1 MSNLLLILSSIIM
14 GAIGQILLKSGA
26 NILGDLKFNMQ
37 GFISIITN
45 YFIIGGLILFGTS
58 FLLWIKV
65 LTKNSLSY
73 VYPMVSLSYI
83 IIVLASK
90 IMFDEPFTSNK
101 VIGILAII
109 IGVIFIN
116 K

>member
-1 MSNLLLILSSIIM
+1 MNNLLLILTSIFM
-14 GAIGQILLKSGA
+14 GAIGQILLKFGA
-26 NILGDLKFNMQ
+26 NTIGDLKFNIE
-37 GFISIITN
+37 GFVSLITN
-45 YFIIGGLILFGTS
+45 YFVVGGLILFGTS

-83 IIVLASK
+83 IIVLASR
-90 IMFDEPFTSNK
+90 FLFNEPFTSNK
-101 VIGILAII
+101 IIGIIAII
-109 IGVIFIN
+109 VGVFLIN

>member
-1 MSNLLLILSSIIM
+1 MSNLLLILTSVIM
-14 GAIGQILLKSGA
+14 GAIGQILLKFGA
-26 NILGDLKFNMQ
+26 NIIGDLKFNMQ

-83 IIVLASK
+83 IIVLASRF
-90 IMFDEPFTSNK
+90 MFNEPFSSNK
-101 VIGILAII
+101 IIGIVAII
-109 IGVIFIN
+109 IGVFLIN